1 MVYATSAEL
10 AAELPADLVLP
21 TDADRLLRRASE
33 HIDSLLFRGGAYY
46 DATDIKVIAALKT
59 ATCLQ
64 ASYWIETGDEQ
75 GLVTDSTNA
84 SISGGPTFGGVAR
97 TAPMAL
103 RILRMAVDTQG
114 VPLLQGYYLVG

>member
-1 MVYATSAEL
+1 VYATSVEL
-10 AAELPADLVLP
+10 ALELPADLVLP
-21 TDADRLLRRASE
+21 ADVDRLLRRASE

-46 DATDIKVIAALKT
+46 DAVDTRVVAALKT

-64 ASYWIETGDEQ
+64 AAYWIETGDEQ

-84 SISGGPTFGGVAR
+84 SISGGPVFGGVAR

-103 RILRMAVDTQG
+103 RVLRMAVDTNG
-114 VPLLQGYYLVG
+114 VPLLQGYYSMG